1 MGDTVSSL
9 LFQPPPPTKLRE
21 EKVIWVKTKYGIRIP
36 AFYICYR
43 CIAGADISR
52 SLTWDE
58 LQQSNPSLGI
68 TVLYSHA
75 NAEDLGSIYPWCKY
89 LSKMLRVNILAY
101 DYTGYGMAY
110 EQGPPAEEHCY
121 ADIEAVYGFL
131 RNSLRVPSSNIV
143 LYGRSLGSGP
153 TCYLAAGKSQE
164 EGEESVGGVILHA
177 PFMSVFRIVLDTGC
191 TIAGDKF
198 PNIDIVPLITSPVLI
213 VHGTAD
219 QIVPFYH
226 AEKLHA
232 ALQPQSQA
240 KPLYIQGMSHNN
252 VHSGVRPLFIAQLQ
266 IYLEKHVRPSMQDP
280 IEFHTKRPGLMK
292 VTLPSSG
299 RRENLRPVHNVG

>member
-9 LFQPPPPTKLRE
+9 LFQPPPPTKLKE
-21 EKVIWVKTKYGIRIP
+21 EKIIWVTTKNGIRIP

-43 CIAGADISR
+43 CIGGHDISR
-52 SLTWDE
+52 SLTLPE
-58 LQQSNPSLGI
+58 LEKSNPAVGVTL
-68 TVLYSHA
+68 LYSHA

-89 LSKMLRVNILAY
+89 LSKMLRVNIFAY

-110 EQGPPAEEHCY
+110 EQGPPAEEHCN
-121 ADIEAVYGFL
+121 ADIEAVYSFL
-131 RNSLRVPSSNIV
+131 RNDLHVAASNIV

-153 TCYLAAGKSQE
+153 SCHLAAGLSQDQE
-164 EGEESVGGVILHA
+164 EEPVGGVILHA

-198 PNIDIVPLITSPVLI
+198 PNIDLAPLIASPVLI

-232 ALQPQSQA
+232 ALQPKSKA
-240 KPLYIQGMSHNN
+240 KPLYIEGMSHNN
-252 VHSGVRPLFIAQLQ
+252 VHSKVRPLFIERLQ
-266 IYLEKHVRPSMQDP
+266 DYLEEHVQPYIDDSRNAYSSIPVKMA
-280 IEFHTKRPGLMK
+280 
-292 VTLPSSG
+292 LP
-299 RRENLRPVHNVG
+299 EQTQI